1 MDDLTRR
8 MSELGAPD
16 PASWARSE
24 INDNIPQ
31 QARYLFLR
39 NIWPQLIDRYA
50 DESVIRRLP
59 ATARLLDAGASM
71 ADLALALRSVAY
83 ETAFAVV
90 DRVDE
95 GYDPDAPRDSPGW
108 RLMETDAERL
118 TGRAVGSLHESLLS
132 LDPSGREGAD
142 LWE

>member
-71 ADLALALRSVAY
+71 ADLAQALRSVAY

-95 GYDPDAPRDSPGW
+95 GYDPDAPVDSPGW

-118 TGRAVGSLHESLLS
+118 TGRAVGGLHESLLS

>member
-1 MDDLTRR
+1 MT
-8 MSELGAPD
+8 ELGAPD
-16 PASWARSE
+16 PAAWARSE

-39 NIWPQLIDRYA
+39 NIWPQFIDRYA
-50 DESVIRRLP
+50 DEKVIRRIP

-95 GYDPDAPRDSPGW
+95 GWDPDAPGDSPGW

-118 TGRAVGSLHESLLS
+118 TGRAVVGLHESLLS
-132 LDPSGREGAD
+132 LDPSGRQGAD